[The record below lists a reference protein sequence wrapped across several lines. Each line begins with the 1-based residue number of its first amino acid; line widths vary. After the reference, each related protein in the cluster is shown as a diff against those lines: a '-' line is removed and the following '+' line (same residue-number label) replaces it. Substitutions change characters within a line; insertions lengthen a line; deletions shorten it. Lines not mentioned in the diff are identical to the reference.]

1 MGMAPAV
8 LDDVLAILESIS
20 KEKTCQNMGG
30 AIVGVTKR
38 GPSRKTFSRPR
49 GENISNWV
57 SPFKN
62 TKVKKK
68 RLNDDIKGPALM
80 GVVGAGWI
88 TANRAAI
95 DERQVNKNI

>member
-49 GENISNWV
+49 GENISN
-57 SPFKN
+57 
-62 TKVKKK
+62 
-68 RLNDDIKGPALM
+68 
-80 GVVGAGWI
+80 
-88 TANRAAI
+88 
-95 DERQVNKNI
+95 